1 MFLNLFFYLINFF
14 FSFFS
19 FLFFIY
25 TPDWFRNRFVP
36 VALADSYAGYALAP
50 PHAAP
55 VAGSSVNPD
64 LSYYLHRY
72 PPFAAS
78 CNPLNR
84 YIAASSGPCLSDW
97 RRLEPPSRSSD
108 IAGSMHGDRSH
119 PLPLAAAEA
128 AAMTKVEAGSP
139 GAVASSAAA
148 GHMFTSAG
156 RAGREA
162 EANRCLSSNCS
173 CQGQQPHCPKN
184 VQAGPL
190 TGTHFSSMDVEALH
204 PLHPSIRLPFN
215 EPFRSA
221 FHSTFGST
229 FRSPFHH

>member
-1 MFLNLFFYLINFF
+1 M
-14 FSFFS
+14 
-19 FLFFIY
+19 
-25 TPDWFRNRFVP
+25 
-36 VALADSYAGYALAP
+36 ALADSYAGYALAP

-84 YIAASSGPCLSDW
+84 FLAASSGPCLSDW

-139 GAVASSAAA
+139 SAVASSAAA
-148 GHMFTSAG
+148 GHIFTSTG
-156 RAGREA
+156 RTGREA

-190 TGTHFSSMDVEALH
+190 TGTHFSPLDVGALH
-204 PLHPSIRLPFN
+204 PSHPPIHPAPFQ
-215 EPFRSA
+215 RTLW
-221 FHSTFGST
+221 STL
-229 FRSPFHH
+229 SPLDKIIYSLIYVDWFDIQSPSSLIIS